1 MHVKRYI
8 IILFLLSCVGGAAYA
23 QETRT
28 EFRVDFRVGSA
39 VVEPDYLNNAQRLSE
54 IIDFVDLVNND
65 PAVEIVSVAFCGTT
79 SPEGSVQLN
88 RQLSQKRLAA
98 LERIVRSKVGIPEHL
113 ISRNDF
119 HIPWDELKIWVRNS
133 DIAQKQTVLDI
144 IDQRPRMV
152 TDRNGLTVDARMQ
165 ELRILDEGR
174 VWEVLNKQFF
184 VNMRSA
190 SAVITTSRKVDFG
203 VVDMPDEEA
212 VDQQKVIIPEP
223 EPTPEPE
230 PEPEPEPTPE
240 PEPELAPE
248 PEPEPVSEPVEA
260 FMPHAHLKTNVLGWG
275 LTMANLAAEVD
286 ICEHLS
292 FALPIYYSGMNY
304 FTYNLKFRIFGFQP
318 ELRAWLSGRNDG
330 VFFGAHLGV
339 AWYNFA
345 FRDKYRYQDHD
356 RNTPA
361 VGGGVSVG
369 YRMPISKNNRWKVEF
384 TIGGGAYRLHY
395 DTFINEPNG
404 KQTGVFRKTYVGLDQ
419 AAVSFAYTFD
429 MKKGGT
435 R

>member
-1 MHVKRYI
+1 M
-8 IILFLLSCVGGAAYA
+8 
-23 QETRT
+23 
-28 EFRVDFRVGSA
+28 
-39 VVEPDYLNNAQRLSE
+39 
-54 IIDFVDLVNND
+54 NND

-88 RQLSQKRLAA
+88 RQLSQKRLEA
-98 LERIVRSKVGIPEHL
+98 LENIVRSKVNIPEQL

-133 DIAQKQTVLDI
+133 DIAQKQTVLEI

-165 ELRILDEGR
+165 ELRILDDGR
-174 VWEVLNKQFF
+174 VWEVLTKRFF
-184 VNMRSA
+184 VDMRSA
-190 SAVITTSRKVDFG
+190 SAVITTSRKGDFG
-203 VVDMPDEEA
+203 AVDMPDEETI
-212 VDQQKVIIPEP
+212 DLQQAIIPQSEP
-223 EPTPEPE
+223 ESEPITEPE
-230 PEPEPEPTPE
+230 CIET
-240 PEPELAPE
+240 
-248 PEPEPVSEPVEA
+248 
-260 FMPHAHLKTNVLGWG
+260 FMPHIHLKTNALGWG
-275 LTMANLAAEVD
+275 LAMINLAAEVD

-304 FTYNLKFRIFGFQP
+304 FTYNLKFRIIGFQP
-318 ELRAWLSGRNDG
+318 ELRGWLSGRNDG
-330 VFFGAHLGV
+330 VFFGAHFGV
-339 AWYNFA
+339 AWYDFA
-345 FRDKYRYQDHD
+345 FRGKYRYQDHN

-361 VGGGVSVG
+361 LGGGVSVG

-404 KQTGVFRKTYVGLDQ
+404 KRAGVFRKTYVGLDQ
-419 AAVSFAYTFD
+419 AAISFAYTFD
-429 MKKGGT
+429 MKRGGS